1 MVPPNIQRGHS
12 MRLIFSTILAL
23 AFVLHAGA
31 VASAAETLS
40 APEAFAKAEAGEL
53 VLVDIRRPSEWSE
66 SGIASVAT
74 PLSMHEKGFIE
85 GLESIRA
92 ANPGK
97 EIALICA
104 TGGRSAFLQKE
115 LTKRGLGATVDVSEG
130 MFGNGNA
137 PGWLKRGLPVRQIP

>member
-1 MVPPNIQRGHS
+1 
-12 MRLIFSTILAL
+12 MRLIFSAFLAL
-23 AFVLHAGA
+23 SLFLHAGVTA
-31 VASAAETLS
+31 FAAQTLS
-40 APEAFAKAEAGEL
+40 APEALAKAEAGEL
-53 VLVDIRRPSEWSE
+53 VLIDIRRPSEWRE

-85 GLESIRA
+85 GLEKIMA

-115 LTKRGLGATVDVSEG
+115 LTKRGLGSSLDVSEG

-137 PGWLKRGLPVRQIP
+137 PGWLKRGLPLRQLP